1 MQLIDAASVET
12 TPVDLF
18 QIRCFHEPAAA
29 MPVPHRHDDLEVVL
43 VDAAEPEPLYYE
55 HLGRVVPLMP
65 GRATAFWAA
74 YPHTLAKRSSG
85 AVLQRLMV
93 PIGLLLSRGLPDPLV
108 VGLLSGDILS
118 ADVDSSG
125 VEAKFRQWEIDAASG
140 VAEARMAMLLEI
152 DGWLRRI
159 SADLSGSAT
168 GAAHSRVGL
177 SAHSTAVV
185 ASMCRYI
192 VGHFHEP
199 IRVADVTSAA
209 KVAPQYG
216 MTLFH
221 SVTGLPVAE
230 YLNRCRVAEAQRL
243 LVASEANISDVAF
256 AAGFGS
262 VSQFYDRFASSCG
275 TTPRQFRL
283 DRRS

>member
-12 TPVDLF
+12 APFDLF
-18 QIRCFHEPAAA
+18 HIRCFHEPAAA

-43 VDAAEPEPLYYE
+43 VGGTEPVYYE
-55 HLGRVVPLMP
+55 HLGRLVELVP

-93 PIGLLLSRGLPDPLV
+93 PIGLLLSRALPERLV
-108 VGLLSGDILS
+108 VGLLSGNILS

-140 VAEARMAMLLEI
+140 IGEARKAMLLEI
-152 DGWLRRI
+152 DGWLRRL
-159 SADLSGSAT
+159 SAELSDSAT
-168 GAAHSRVGL
+168 RPGRARVGV

-209 KVAPQYG
+209 KVTPQYG

-243 LVASEANISDVAF
+243 LVASEANISDIAF

-262 VSQFYDRFASSCG
+262 VSQFHDRFASSCG

>member
-1 MQLIDAASVET
+1 MQLIDAATVET
-12 TPVDLF
+12 PPVDLF
-18 QIRCFHEPAAA
+18 HIRCFHEPAAV
-29 MPVPHRHDDLEVVL
+29 MPAPHRHDDLEVVL
-43 VDAAEPEPLYYE
+43 VGGTEPVYYE
-55 HLGRVVPLMP
+55 HLGRLVPLLP

-74 YPHTLAKRSSG
+74 YPHTLARRSSG
-85 AVLQRLMV
+85 AVLHRLMV
-93 PIGLLLSRGLPDPLV
+93 PIGLLLSRGLPEPLV
-108 VGLLSGDILS
+108 VGLLAGNVLS
-118 ADVDSSG
+118 ADVDPPA

-140 VAEARMAMLLEI
+140 IAEARQAMVLEI
-152 DGWLRRI
+152 DGWLRRM
-159 SADLSGSAT
+159 SAELSDSAST
-168 GAAHSRVGL
+168 PARSRVGL
-177 SAHSTAVV
+177 SVHSTAVV

-192 VGHFHEP
+192 VRHFHEP

-243 LVASEANISDVAF
+243 LLASEANISDVAF

-275 TTPRQFRL
+275 TTPRRFRL

>member
-12 TPVDLF
+12 TPFDLVH
-18 QIRCFHEPAAA
+18 IRCFHEAAAA
-29 MPVPHRHDDLEVVL
+29 MPAPHRHDDLEVVL
-43 VDAAEPEPLYYE
+43 VGGTEPVYYE
-55 HLGRVVPLMP
+55 HLGRLVPLMP

-93 PIGLLLSRGLPDPLV
+93 PIGLLLSRGLPEPLV
-108 VGLLSGDILS
+108 VALLSGNILS
-118 ADVDSSG
+118 AEVDTSG
-125 VEAKFRQWEIDAASG
+125 VEAKFRQWESDAASG
-140 VAEARMAMLLEI
+140 IAEARRAMLLEI

-159 SADLSGSAT
+159 AAELSDSAT
-168 GAAHSRVGL
+168 GPTRARIGL
-177 SAHSTAVV
+177 SAHNTAVV

-192 VGHFHEP
+192 VRHFHEP
-199 IRVADVTSAA
+199 IRVADVAAAA

-216 MTLFH
+216 MALFH
-221 SVTGLPVAE
+221 SVTGLAVAE

-262 VSQFYDRFASSCG
+262 LSQFYDRFASSCG

-283 DRRS
+283 DMRS

>member
-1 MQLIDAASVET
+1 
-12 TPVDLF
+12 
-18 QIRCFHEPAAA
+18 
-29 MPVPHRHDDLEVVL
+29 
-43 VDAAEPEPLYYE
+43 
-55 HLGRVVPLMP
+55 
-65 GRATAFWAA
+65 
-74 YPHTLAKRSSG
+74 
-85 AVLQRLMV
+85 MV
-93 PIGLLLSRGLPDPLV
+93 PIGLLLSRGLPEPLV
-108 VGLLSGDILS
+108 VGLLSGNILS

-140 VAEARMAMLLEI
+140 IAEARKAMLLEI

-159 SADLSGSAT
+159 SAELSDSAA
-168 GAAHSRVGL
+168 GPARSRIGL

-192 VGHFHEP
+192 VRHFHEQ
-199 IRVADVTSAA
+199 IRVADVASAA

-283 DRRS
+283 DMRS

>member
-12 TPVDLF
+12 APFDLF
-18 QIRCFHEPAAA
+18 HIRCFHEPAAA

-43 VDAAEPEPLYYE
+43 VAGTEAVYYE
-55 HLGRVVPLMP
+55 HLGRQVPLLP

-93 PIGLLLSRGLPDPLV
+93 PIGLLLSRGLPEPLV
-108 VGLLSGDILS
+108 VGLMSGHILS
-118 ADVDSSG
+118 AAVDTTG
-125 VEAKFRQWEIDAASG
+125 VQAKFRQWELDAASG
-140 VAEARMAMLLEI
+140 IAEARKAMLLEI

-159 SADLSGSAT
+159 SAELSDSAT
-168 GAAHSRVGL
+168 GPGPGRSRIGP

-192 VGHFHEP
+192 VRHFHEP
-199 IRVADVTSAA
+199 IRVADVASAA
-209 KVAPQYG
+209 RVAPQYG

-243 LVASEANISDVAF
+243 LVASEANVSTVAF

-262 VSQFYDRFASSCG
+262 VSQFYDRFTSSCG

-283 DRRS
+283 DSRS